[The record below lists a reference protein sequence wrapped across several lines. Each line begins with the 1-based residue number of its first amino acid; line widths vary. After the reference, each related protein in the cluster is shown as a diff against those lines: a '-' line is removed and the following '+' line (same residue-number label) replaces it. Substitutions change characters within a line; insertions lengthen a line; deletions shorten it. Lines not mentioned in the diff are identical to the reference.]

1 MSDFLWCPEC
11 RQAFIDEER
20 IFFVQ
25 RCTECGGLLERDETG
40 RCEVDYKEL
49 DIGFEEDE
57 EDREGEPEE
66 EEGQEDEDPK
76 EDLEEQDVSDDTGA
90 ESEAE

>member
-20 IFFVQ
+20 MFFAQ
-25 RCTECGGLLERDETG
+25 RCTDCGDLLERDEPG
-40 RCEVDYKEL
+40 RCEVDYREL
-49 DIGFEEDE
+49 DIGYEGEE
-57 EDREGEPEE
+57 EDREGDTEE
-66 EEGQEDEDPK
+66 EEGHEDVETDDEAEDQEDA
-76 EDLEEQDVSDDTGA
+76 DDTEA